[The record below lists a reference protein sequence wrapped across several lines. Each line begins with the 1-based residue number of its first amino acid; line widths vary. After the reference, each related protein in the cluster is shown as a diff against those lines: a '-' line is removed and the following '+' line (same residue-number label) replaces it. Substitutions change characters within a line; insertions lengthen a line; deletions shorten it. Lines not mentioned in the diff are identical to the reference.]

1 MSRLELITP
10 EGLRVDGRRPKETRR
25 IYSRTDLLAADGSS
39 YIEMGNTK
47 LITTVY
53 GPKESKNNN
62 SNSII
67 NVEFHLAS
75 FASGST
81 AKKLRNDKKLMENSI
96 AIRDIFES
104 VLIKSFGRSEIDVF
118 IQVLQSDG
126 GVLAAA
132 INGTCLALIDAG
144 IPITDYVTACT
155 AGYCNEQAIL
165 DLNYIEESSEVPC
178 LTVALTPK
186 NEKILLMN
194 MEHRLHL
201 DNFDSVLSLAKT
213 GCQTIYESLDECIR
227 K

>member
-53 GPKESKNNN
+53 GPK
-62 SNSII
+62 
-67 NVEFHLAS
+67 EFHLAS

>member
-1 MSRLELITP
+1 MYLFKYYKAM
-10 EGLRVDGRRPKETRR
+10 V
-25 IYSRTDLLAADGSS
+25 
-39 YIEMGNTK
+39 
-47 LITTVY
+47 VY
-53 GPKESKNNN
+53 LPLVN
-62 SNSII
+62 
-67 NVEFHLAS
+67 
-75 FASGST
+75 
-81 AKKLRNDKKLMENSI
+81 
-96 AIRDIFES
+96 IFN
-104 VLIKSFGRSEIDVF
+104 I
-118 IQVLQSDG
+118 
-126 GVLAAA
+126 A